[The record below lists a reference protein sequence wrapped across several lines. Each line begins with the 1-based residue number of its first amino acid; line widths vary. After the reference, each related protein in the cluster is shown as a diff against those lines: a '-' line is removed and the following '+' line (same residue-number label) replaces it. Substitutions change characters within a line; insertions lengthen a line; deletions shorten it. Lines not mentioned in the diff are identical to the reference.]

1 MMPTETIVLTTK
13 PADQKCAN
21 CRHSIPSPIGAR
33 VLCFMT
39 YTIEN
44 VGDSCCRWQVRPE

>member
-1 MMPTETIVLTTK
+1 MMPNETIVLTTQ

-33 VLCFMT
+33 VLCFLRGEQMPLA
-39 YTIEN
+39 
-44 VGDSCCRWQVRPE
+44 DSCCRWQTRDE